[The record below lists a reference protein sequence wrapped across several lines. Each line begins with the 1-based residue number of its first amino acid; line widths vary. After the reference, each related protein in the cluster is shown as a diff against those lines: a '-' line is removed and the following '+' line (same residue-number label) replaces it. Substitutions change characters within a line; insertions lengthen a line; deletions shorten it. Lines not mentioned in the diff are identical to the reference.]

1 MLLPVIKACEKI
13 DNLKYSVVLSGS
25 HVRKKSILNNS
36 EVKLDNLKNIIKLD
50 ISNNFKESAKMAVS
64 VSIVIKELTIIIQRI
79 KPNILIIYGDR
90 FETLGATIA
99 GHENNI
105 IIGHI
110 EGGDKTFGGTHDDNI
125 RHAITKLSHFHF
137 TTNKDSYSRV
147 LALGEEKWRVKNTG
161 FPAIDLIK
169 SKDYSDK
176 DSIIQKYKLKKE
188 NPVLLF
194 TLHPL
199 SFSLD
204 NTKQEIDA
212 CLKAILKSIKTFN
225 TICIITY
232 PNDDFGSKYII
243 QKIKLFKLKYK
254 NVMLYR
260 SLGRKDYWGVMNL
273 VHSNFKVVC
282 IGNSSSGIKEST
294 AFSCPAINIGNRQ
307 KGRLAGKNILH
318 CSAEEYSIYNLI
330 KKCIKDKAFIKQCK
344 KFENPYGIG
353 NAGKKIANFLNK
365 LNLNQNTIIKKI
377 TL

>member
-1 MLLPVIKACEKI
+1 MPVIKACEKI
-13 DNLKYSVVLSGS
+13 DNIKYSLVLSGS
-25 HVRKKSILNNS
+25 HVLKKSILNDN
-36 EVKLDNLKNIIKLD
+36 EIKLDNLKNIIKLD
-50 ISNNFKESAKMAVS
+50 ISNNFKESAKMAIS
-64 VSIVIKELTIIIQRI
+64 VSRVIKALTIVIQRI
-79 KPNILIIYGDR
+79 KPNILIVYGDR

-137 TTNKDSYSRV
+137 TTNKDSYARV
-147 LALGEEKWRVKNTG
+147 LALGEEKWRVKHTG

-169 SKDYSDK
+169 RKDYTDK
-176 DSIIQKYKLKKE
+176 GSIIEKYKLKKE
-188 NPVLLF
+188 CPILLF

-199 SFSLD
+199 SFSFD
-204 NTKQEIDA
+204 KTKREIDS
-212 CLKAILKSIKTFN
+212 CIKAIRKSINTFN
-225 TICIITY
+225 AICIITY
-232 PNDDFGSKYII
+232 PNNDFGSKYII
-243 QKIKLFKLKYK
+243 QKIKIFKSKHK
-254 NVMLYR
+254 NVLLYR

-273 VHSNFKVVC
+273 VRFNFKVIC

-294 AFSCPAINIGNRQ
+294 AFSCPTINIGDRQ

-318 CSAEEYSIYNLI
+318 CSAEEYNIFNLI
-330 KKCIKDKAFIKQCK
+330 KKCIKDKVFIKQCK
-344 KFENPYGIG
+344 NFENPYGKG

-365 LNLNQNTIIKKI
+365 LNLNQNTLIKKI